1 MLIVKKAKID
11 QPDGTRRTPIDL
23 AAGAMKLDVVR
34 LLVEHRGQV
43 STGGAADDV
52 FFLVHPG
59 ETATYEY
66 ALPVDH
72 LGGTHW

>member
-1 MLIVKKAKID
+1 MLVLLSSLLFLFQVLEVKMLIVKKAKID

-52 FFLVHPG
+52 FFRSSRR
-59 ETATYEY
+59 
-66 ALPVDH
+66 D
-72 LGGTHW
+72 